1 MKNKAME
8 LKKLIEAAN
17 TIYLTSHISP
27 DADSIGSLLGLYITL
42 KSSYK
47 SKNIKAVL
55 KDKVPEK
62 FNFLKIE
69 DIKQLESY
77 DKGDLLILLDCADK
91 GRIGI
96 TGLENVD
103 NIVNIDH
110 HISNPDYGDLNIVEV
125 EASSTSEIIFEILD
139 YMDLLK
145 DIDIDVYRAI
155 YTGISADTG
164 SFKYSN
170 TTSKTHSII
179 SKILEEDIDMNQINV
194 SLYQNKSLED
204 IEVLKK
210 ILESIS
216 FQENNRIASIVFMEK
231 DYENIENK
239 DSMDGIVEF
248 ARDIEGV
255 EASFFLKEEGVFVK
269 GSLRS
274 KNHIDVSEV
283 AKEFGGGGHAKASG
297 FKIEG
302 NIEDIKEKII
312 KNIKSRL

>member
-210 ILESIS
+210 TLENIS
-216 FQENNRIASIVFMEK
+216 FQENNRIASIVFIEK
-231 DYENIENK
+231 DYENIKNK
-239 DSMDGIVEF
+239 DSMEGIVEF

-274 KNHIDVSEV
+274 KNHVDVSEV
-283 AKEFGGGGHAKASG
+283 AKEFGGGGHTKASG